1 MTSTIF
7 DQLAIFST
15 SQNLQNVQ
23 CLIRCMLICPNQS
36 AYRKGH
42 GTETAL
48 PKIQNEILMSVS
60 SQHVVLLVLLD
71 LSAVFDT
78 VDHSVLLSRLKSSF
92 GIRGTALRWFSSYLS
107 GRIQRISLDGYC
119 SDTFDLQEGVP
130 QGSCLGP
137 LLFKLYA
144 CKLFEVVGRRLP
156 SVHTYADD
164 TQLYL
169 LFKPESA
176 SSAQDAVDAMEH
188 GIRAWMLWD
197 KLKISDGK
205 SEFMV
210 IGTRQQLSKVHISSI
225 KMLPVYLQFPL

>member
-1 MTSTIF
+1 M
-7 DQLAIFST
+7 
-15 SQNLQNVQ
+15 
-23 CLIRCMLICPNQS
+23 
-36 AYRKGH
+36 
-42 GTETAL
+42 
-48 PKIQNEILMSVS
+48 
-60 SQHVVLLVLLD
+60 
-71 LSAVFDT
+71 
-78 VDHSVLLSRLKSSF
+78 LLSRLKSSF

-225 KMLPVYLQFPL
+225 KMMPAYLQFPL